1 MSRQIMLEKRY
12 ASFNQMEELE
22 EFFLP
27 YFVNVENNTLIV
39 KVLCM
44 VCLHRRLPLEAVVN
58 IFSHEE
64 PQTLANILMQLA
76 QAGWLGWDERREDF
90 VTYALPNEVMEKVF
104 SKFFPMPL
112 VEPPQT
118 LHDERGAAYHT
129 ERSSQSV
136 LGEYSGQRTNL
147 DTLNLLNA
155 IPLRVN
161 QAVLATG
168 IPNEDPKF
176 HTGSTKVFSVLKDRP
191 FWLTWQFDF
200 RGRVYA
206 RGYHVNPQGDDWHK
220 AVVEFAT

>member
-1 MSRQIMLEKRY
+1 MSRQIELEKKY
-12 ASFNQMEELE
+12 ASFNQMRDLE

-27 YFVNVENNTLIV
+27 FFEKVENNSLIV

-76 QAGWLGWDERREDF
+76 QAGWLGWDERKEDF
-90 VTYALPNEVMEKVF
+90 VTYDLPDEIMDKVF
-104 SKFFPMPL
+104 SKFFPLPL
-112 VEPPQT
+112 VEPPQM
-118 LHDERGAAYHT
+118 LYKERGAAYHT
-129 ERSSQSV
+129 ERASQSV

-147 DTLNLLNA
+147 DTLNLLNT

-161 QAVLATG
+161 QSVLAMG
-168 IPNEDPKF
+168 IPKEDPKF
-176 HTGSTKVFSVLKDRP
+176 HKDSSKVFEELGDRP

-220 AVVEFAT
+220 AVVEFAD